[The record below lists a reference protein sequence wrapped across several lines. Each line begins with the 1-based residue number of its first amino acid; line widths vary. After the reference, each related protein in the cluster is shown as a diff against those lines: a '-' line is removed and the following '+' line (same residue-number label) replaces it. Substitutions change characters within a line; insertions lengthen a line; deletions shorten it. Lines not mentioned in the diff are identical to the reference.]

1 MNELEKSDDNVIG
14 RDIVNIDVQDEPEE
28 SSPNLLAGVFRRW
41 HIIFLT
47 FLVVCAAGLPA
58 IWLLKK
64 PMYNVEGAIRIAS
77 VMADILNN
85 RQDKGEISDYE
96 VFMNT
101 QAALFTSDQVLQ
113 RVADELHDKDLSFF
127 QRSSFGL
134 IPKIK
139 QKILDQQV
147 NPDILWLLKQ
157 AISKGYIS
165 VRPVKNTEFI
175 QILVKSPKQSDA
187 QQIVDSFINN
197 VMILGRTTSI
207 EDEDLNL
214 SLLES
219 EKKDLESKISN
230 TSQSIYRLA
239 QEYGTDTL
247 SGRQEMMIQRIAAL
261 QAELIRTQA
270 TKASAE
276 IEVSLLERQEGG
288 TIPPDEL
295 LKMRQQYV
303 NNDISV
309 VTLMR
314 NIADIDQKQIIAEQ
328 TLTPIHPDIN
338 LYSDLLETMNSRLE
352 ERKKKAGEEFEKLL
366 ALEMETAGDS
376 DLIEARIR
384 FEHIKGTEQLLK
396 EEINKEDKES
406 IKLGQMQLEIS
417 GLQDELELYKKN
429 YDVVLQRIREQQ
441 FNQKRPARMSILY
454 GAQLA
459 SVTDKRVKFSAAL
472 VMAGL
477 FAGAWFAFLR
487 DKADKKLRTPDD
499 AAKRI
504 GIRIIGTTTS
514 MQAVKSSLLPE
525 QIIDDYQTI
534 RANLEL
540 INGHGIP
547 EILVVTSPS
556 MREGKTTFSV
566 NLATSLAQA
575 GKKVLLIDGDLR
587 KPDVARLLNLPKG
600 TKGLQ
605 EVLSGIQFERA
616 IYSLSDSNL
625 DILAA
630 DFYDNTDAYELL
642 ALDETTERIRSI
654 SERYDHVIIDT
665 PPVLA
670 FPDALL
676 WAKMANAV
684 LLTSLAGQ
692 TSLPE
697 LKEAKERLLQI
708 NAKVLGTVVG
718 SVEAEDRYYH
728 RSSAYYV
735 QSAKARRAR
744 RKTLLS
750 FEKK

>member
-1 MNELEKSDDNVIG
+1 MNDLEKSDDQVIG
-14 RDIVNIDVQDEPEE
+14 RDIVNIEVPDESEE
-28 SSPNLLAGVFRRW
+28 NTSNLLAGLRRRW

-47 FLVVCAAGLPA
+47 FFVICLVGLPA
-58 IWLLKK
+58 IWLLVK
-64 PMYNVEGAIRIAS
+64 PLYNVEGAIRIAS
-77 VMADILNN
+77 VLADILKDK
-85 RQDKGEISDYE
+85 QDKGEISDYE

-113 RVADELHDKDLSFF
+113 RVADELHDKNLSFF
-127 QRSSFGL
+127 QRSTFGL
-134 IPKIK
+134 IPVIK
-139 QKILDQQV
+139 QKILGQQV
-147 NPDILWLLKQ
+147 NPDVLWLLKQ
-157 AISKGYIS
+157 AISKEYIS
-165 VRPVKNTEFI
+165 VKPVKNTEYI
-175 QILVKSPKQSDA
+175 QIMVKCPKQSDA

-214 SLLES
+214 SLLEG
-219 EKKDLESKISN
+219 ERKDLETKVTN
-230 TSQSIYRLA
+230 TSQSILTLA
-239 QEYGTDTL
+239 KEYGTDTL
-247 SGRQEMMIQRIAAL
+247 SGRQEMMIQRITAL

-295 LKMRQQYV
+295 LKMRQQYI

-314 NIADIDQKQIIAEQ
+314 NIADIEQKQIFAEQ
-328 TLTPIHPDIN
+328 TLTPVHPDIN
-338 LYSDLLETMNSRLE
+338 LYSDLLETMNTRLE
-352 ERKKKAGEEFEKLL
+352 ERKKKAGEEFEQLL
-366 ALEMETAGDS
+366 AQEMETAGDS
-376 DLIEARIR
+376 DLIEARIKL
-384 FEHIKGTEQLLK
+384 EHIKGTEQLLK

-406 IKLGQMQLEIS
+406 IKLGQMQLEIA
-417 GLQDELELYKKN
+417 GFQDELELYKKN
-429 YDVVLQRIREQQ
+429 YDLVLQRIREQQ
-441 FNQKRPARMSILY
+441 FNQKRPARMSVLY
-454 GAQLA
+454 QAQFA
-459 SVTDKRVKFSAAL
+459 SVTDKRIKFSAAL
-472 VMAGL
+472 IMAGM

-487 DKADKKLRTPDD
+487 DKADKRLHTPDD

-504 GIRIIGTTTS
+504 GIRIIGTTTN
-514 MQAVKSSLLPE
+514 MQTVKPSLLPE
-525 QIIDDYQTI
+525 HIIDDYQTI

-547 EILVVTSPS
+547 KILVVTSPS

-575 GKKVLLIDGDLR
+575 GNKVLLIDGDLR

-600 TKGLQ
+600 TRGLQ
-605 EVLSGIQFERA
+605 EILSGIQLEQA
-616 IYSLSDSNL
+616 IYSLPGSGL

-630 DFYDNTDAYELL
+630 DFYDNSDAYELL
-642 ALDETTERIRSI
+642 ALHETAERIHKI
-654 SERYDHVIIDT
+654 SEKYDHVIIDT
-665 PPVLA
+665 PPVLS

-684 LLTSLAGQ
+684 VLTSLSEQ
-692 TSLPE
+692 TTLPE
-697 LKEAKERLLQI
+697 LKEAKERLLKI
-708 NAKVLGTVVG
+708 NARVLGTVVS
-718 SVEAEDRYYH
+718 SVEAEHRYYH
-728 RSSAYYV
+728 RSAAYYA
-735 QSAKARRAR
+735 QSARARRAR